1 MADAL
6 RAFVRF
12 WIDFIVGDDPMIAG
26 FVALGLTA
34 SWALVTAEMPA
45 WWLLPAV
52 VIAAVL
58 ISLRRAIARGG

>member
-12 WIDFIVGDDPMIAG
+12 WIEFIVGDDPMIAG
-26 FVALGLTA
+26 VVAVGLAA
-34 SWALVTAEMPA
+34 SWALVAAEMPA
-45 WWLLPAV
+45 WWLLPPV